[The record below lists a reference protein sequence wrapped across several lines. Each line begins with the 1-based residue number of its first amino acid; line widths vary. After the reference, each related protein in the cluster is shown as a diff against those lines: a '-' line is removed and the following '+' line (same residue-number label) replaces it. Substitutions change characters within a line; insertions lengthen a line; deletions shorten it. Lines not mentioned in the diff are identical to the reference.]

1 MLDDDDFLN
10 SAVDDVKSKRGR
22 NIPSIACRRS
32 TRTAMLNTNGKRES
46 SSDSWQWPE
55 RRSTR
60 RAAQHSEPE
69 SDGNH
74 PRKRSRTVES
84 TEGGTPAPLEGSS
97 NGAQNGIKVKKT
109 GAAALKP
116 TEVAMEQVA
125 GKKRSKYWV
134 YAVEPVSGA
143 VVNGHGAIPQPSNH
157 ERIESGNSDDFRQRS
172 IESTGNAEPR
182 TENHDI
188 FRMSTD

>member
-1 MLDDDDFLN
+1 VLDDDDFLN
-10 SAVDDVKSKRGR
+10 SGVNDVKSKRGR

-32 TRTAMLNTNGKRES
+32 TRTAILNTNGKRES
-46 SSDSWQWPE
+46 SADSWQWPE

-84 TEGGTPAPLEGSS
+84 TEGGSPAPLEGSS